1 MNSNTEFFANI
12 AEQIAAH
19 LKTVL
24 GVRTLAGESV
34 RLPEVEIQLRDSLRQ
49 IGAQA
54 LGKFLQSGLGTP
66 AAEIECECGGWLQY
80 QRRRP
85 AVVLSVFGRVDYQRA
100 YYAGCQC
107 GQGKAPL
114 DEQYGIEPGQVSAGL
129 AKLLSLAGVELPF
142 EHSAKWLKEFLLFD
156 ISENTIRQ
164 ETQHM
169 GVLQMAHETELVQHS
184 QDLTYLQSRLRQ
196 PGEVPP
202 RLYGL
207 IDAGKVRIE
216 PRGSAEKQGKTDR
229 QPPVIP
235 EA

>member
-107 GQGKAPL
+107 GQGKA
-114 DEQYGIEPGQVSAGL
+114 
-129 AKLLSLAGVELPF
+129 
-142 EHSAKWLKEFLLFD
+142 
-156 ISENTIRQ
+156 R
-164 ETQHM
+164 
-169 GVLQMAHETELVQHS
+169 
-184 QDLTYLQSRLRQ
+184 
-196 PGEVPP
+196 
-202 RLYGL
+202 
-207 IDAGKVRIE
+207 
-216 PRGSAEKQGKTDR
+216 
-229 QPPVIP
+229 
-235 EA
+235 